1 VSAGSNPQRGTY
13 EQHIE
18 IYSPAYLFTT
28 DANGNTIHATR
39 PTIQSAPARIG
50 YGSGTFQVNLDESN
64 PADANINS
72 VVLARP
78 GSDTHAWNMEQR
90 LVDLAFTSSSGVLTV
105 NLPPNSNVAPPG
117 YYMLFILNSAGVP
130 SIASFVQVINS
141 PKDQPPKGTITASSG
156 TITASS
162 GGTMT
167 IQAGQSVNFG
177 ATAYDTDGSVSG
189 YSWYFPNG
197 NPTTSS
203 VLNAGIVNFPTAGT
217 SVTSLTTVETS
228 LTTVDNVGLNDPSP
242 PTLTIT
248 VQPAVQ
254 ITNPAAGSSVR
265 GTVSISANVT
275 GTLGGSNTFTF
286 TLDNTVLSTQ
296 TVNGTSASINWNTKQ
311 TSTGK
316 HTLTVSVT
324 GSNITD
330 PAGNTGS
337 TSEQVTTVK
346 R

>member
-1 VSAGSNPQRGTY
+1 METQ
-13 EQHIE
+13 
-18 IYSPAYLFTT
+18 
-28 DANGNTIHATR
+28 DA
-39 PTIQSAPARIG
+39 
-50 YGSGTFQVNLDESN
+50 
-64 PADANINS
+64 ANIKS
-72 VVLARP
+72 VVLVRP
-78 GSDTHAWNMEQR
+78 ASVTHAWNMEQR
-90 LVDLAFTSSSGVLTV
+90 LVGLVFTPTSGSALTV
-105 NLPPNSNVAPPG
+105 NFPPNSNVAPPG
-117 YYMLFILNSAGVP
+117 YYMLFLLNNAGVP
-130 SIASFVQVINS
+130 SIASFVQVINY
-141 PKDQPPKGTITASSG
+141 PTDQPPKGTITAPSG
-156 TITASS
+156 A
-162 GGTMT
+162 MT
-167 IQAGQSVNFG
+167 IKAGQAVNFG

-197 NPTTSS
+197 NPTTSP
-203 VLNAGIVNFPTAGT
+203 VLNAGVITFPTAGT
-217 SVTSLTTVETS
+217 SVTS

-265 GTVSISANVT
+265 GTVSINANVT

-296 TVNGTSASINWNTKQ
+296 TVNGTSASTNWNTKQ

-337 TSEQVTTVK
+337 SSEQVKVN